1 MRDDR
6 KLVERAANG
15 EYNVV
20 MVGPEFI
27 NARDKS
33 FQKLLGIK
41 CKGARR
47 GAKSSKFVAKLTCI
61 VVDEAHLCYTWREFR
76 TAYAHIGVV
85 RTFFPKAPV
94 LCLSATLSRRAMRF
108 IHKDLS
114 LHSPT
119 SLIQNTMDRP
129 NVFLTAIPIAHGN
142 IKLRKEL
149 ESVILMNCS
158 DPGRIRKTMIFID
171 SRQTVCSVVD
181 QLERRLAPVLQGR
194 EVIMDYSTILSEQR
208 REATMLNFK
217 DSLIRRKKNT
227 RVLVCTEAAGMG
239 LDVEDIEVVIQWT
252 IPSHL
257 NLPGF
262 IQRAGRCARNPE
274 IQGAAILYYNAAI
287 DVNLSKVAG
296 PGLGLYSQPYNG
308 SHVMEILHNIE
319 LFDEGIA
326 ESMAPIELPLPHTP
340 IPAETLPEIGNDAS
354 GGRVVTAGED
364 AQVLQSGE
372 GQELALVPIEINE
385 EAEGEVE
392 PALAEADTQ
401 FVGLGKEDLPIR
413 PPKEV
418 LKKVD
423 RALLWLTPGLSYSDT
438 IGDIIP
444 VLTPPPPEPSR
455 TRKKPVTKTLKAE
468 VTALESFRKYVH
480 KATGGSENSFID
492 ELSYLSNDDI
502 SRIARFCTDIDDTAS
517 LQKVLTK
524 ERHLSFSPLG
534 PYVSNLLDIIR
545 TTVSDFRLQNSDVI
559 MEVDSQSRIHT
570 PYVQSLPEWAT
581 SQSTPNLQALSI
593 PNIFNDL
600 DINGDSP
607 QDTPLSTPIPSNGG
621 GNPPVLEYRRKSGRP
636 VSTTKEFIPPVLTE
650 ITDPNEQHRLIEE
663 ARQQHIKN
671 EEKRLYRLA
680 LNRASAQRR
689 KLAKLAKPQIQTPQ
703 ELSNS
708 NPDSENYNL
717 WSTAG
722 KL

>member
-1 MRDDR
+1 
-6 KLVERAANG
+6 
-15 EYNVV
+15 
-20 MVGPEFI
+20 
-27 NARDKS
+27 
-33 FQKLLGIK
+33 
-41 CKGARR
+41 
-47 GAKSSKFVAKLTCI
+47 
-61 VVDEAHLCYTWREFR
+61 
-76 TAYAHIGVV
+76 
-85 RTFFPKAPV
+85 
-94 LCLSATLSRRAMRF
+94 
-108 IHKDLS
+108 
-114 LHSPT
+114 
-119 SLIQNTMDRP
+119 
-129 NVFLTAIPIAHGN
+129 
-142 IKLRKEL
+142 
-149 ESVILMNCS
+149 MNCS

-181 QLERRLAPVLQGR
+181 QLERRLALVLQGR

-274 IQGAAILYYNAAI
+274 IQGAAILYYNAAV

-340 IPAETLPEIGNDAS
+340 IPAETLLEIGNDAS

-401 FVGLGKEDLPIR
+401 FVGLGKEDFPIR

-423 RALLWLTPGLSYSDT
+423 RALLWFINTSGCRRKVVMKYFNDVTFPEPLGKDPCCCDHCHQRLTPGLSYSDT

-455 TRKKPVTKTLKAE
+455 TRKKPVTKALKAE
-468 VTALESFRKYVH
+468 VTAALESFRKYVH

-502 SRIARFCTDIDDTAS
+502 SRITRFCTDIDDTAS

-524 ERHLSFSPLG
+524 ARQLSFSPLG
-534 PYVSNLLDIIR
+534 PYVSNLLDIIW
-545 TTVSDFRLQNSDVI
+545 TTVSDFRLQNTDVV

-581 SQSTPNLQALSI
+581 SQSTPNIQALSI

-650 ITDPNEQHRLIEE
+650 ITDPNERHRLIEE

-708 NPDSENYNL
+708 NSDSVVNDTPLHQPNSEHRILQEIEANIADTREIS
-717 WSTAG
+717 STTSLTSSLG
-722 KL
+722 KHYYADGSPATDPTTVLQKRMRVDTSPPLVS